1 MKLNPM
7 PKVFKQIAISRILAV
22 LGVSLI
28 YAVCYTAIKFGLT
41 YSPPL
46 IFGGMRAFFGGLAL
60 LGLLLALRQPFF
72 PDRQEWGA
80 IVLVGLVSTS
90 LNFAAMFLSPGFT
103 GAGIASVLGNLQP
116 LAALLLAAIFL
127 DEPLTIPKIAALV
140 LGSAGVILIAYPAFS
155 GPSGYG
161 IDGGLLALLASVSSA
176 FGSVLVKNLV
186 RKANLLTVAAW
197 QLILGSLPLLVISAF
212 TEPVHSVIWAPSF
225 IGILLFLALVGTALV
240 TAVWYWLL
248 QKEEVGHLTLFLFL
262 TPLFGLGMAAL
273 VFGERLGLGASVG
286 VLLVLAGIG
295 MAARKPLNQA
305 SAIG

>member
-1 MKLNPM
+1 MMKLNLA
-7 PKVFKQIAISRILAV
+7 PKIFKQVVASKMLSV
-22 LGVSLI
+22 LGISLI
-28 YAVCYTAIKFGLT
+28 YALCYTAIKFGLA

-46 IFGGMRAFFGGLAL
+46 IFGGMRAFYGGLAL

-80 IVLVGLVSTS
+80 IVLVGLVSTT

-127 DEPLTIPKIAALV
+127 GEPLTIPKITALV
-140 LGSAGVILIAYPAFS
+140 LGMAGVILIAYPAFS

-161 IDGGLLALLASVSSA
+161 IDGGLLALSASASSA
-176 FGSVLVKNLV
+176 LGSVLVKNLI

-197 QLILGSLPLLVISAF
+197 QLILGSLPLLIISSF
-212 TEPVHSVIWAPSF
+212 IEPVHSVVWTSSF
-225 IGILLFLALVGTALV
+225 IGDLLFLALVGTAMV

-248 QKEEVGHLTLFLFL
+248 QKEEVGHLSLFLFL

-273 VFGERLGLGASVG
+273 VFDERLGLFESVG
-286 VLLVLAGIG
+286 VILILAGIG
-295 MAARKPLNQA
+295 VV
-305 SAIG
+305 AIKSV

>member
-1 MKLNPM
+1 MMKLNLA
-7 PKVFKQIAISRILAV
+7 PKIFKQVVASKMLSV
-22 LGVSLI
+22 LGISLI
-28 YAVCYTAIKFGLT
+28 YALCYTAIKFGLA

-46 IFGGMRAFFGGLAL
+46 IFGGMRAFYGGLAL

-80 IVLVGLVSTS
+80 IVLVGLVSTT

-127 DEPLTIPKIAALV
+127 GEPLTIPKITALV
-140 LGSAGVILIAYPAFS
+140 LGMAGVILIAYPAFS

-161 IDGGLLALLASVSSA
+161 IDGGLLALSASASSA
-176 FGSVLVKNLV
+176 LGSVLVKNLI

-197 QLILGSLPLLVISAF
+197 QLILGSLPLLIISSF
-212 TEPVHSVIWAPSF
+212 IEPVHSVVWTSSF
-225 IGILLFLALVGTALV
+225 IGDLLFLALVGTAMV

-248 QKEEVGHLTLFLFL
+248 QKEEVGHLSLFLFL

-273 VFGERLGLGASVG
+273 VFDERLGLFESVG
-286 VLLVLAGIG
+286 VILILAGIG
-295 MAARKPLNQA
+295 VVARKTV
-305 SAIG
+305 